1 MDVPCARTVLVVDD
15 NVAIRRELC
24 ETLTKYDLQVCAE
37 ATNGREAIELART
50 CRPEVVIL
58 DMSMPVMGGLDAAL
72 ELRKLLPDS
81 RIILFTLFADT
92 VTGTELKARGIDIV
106 ISKNGRILMDVLT
119 VQRSGILR
127 TNKTVSMIAAQLGPL
142 EHSSI
147 ANDGTTHCPAAHAP
161 IGAPTATF

>member
-106 ISKNGRILMDVLT
+106 ISKNDSMDVL
-119 VQRSGILR
+119 
-127 TNKTVSMIAAQLGPL
+127 IAAVKDTYKQN
-142 EHSSI
+142 SVDDRR
-147 ANDGTTHCPAAHAP
+147 ATR
-161 IGAPTATF
+161 TA